1 MRVRILNDRGIKAFA
16 DFLSSPEAAGGGD
29 PPFAMLE
36 DDFLANPFEDDAEV
50 EPRDFSS
57 RFELA
62 QYLCNVLPDAGPAL
76 DHNRGLWSWLGL
88 FYFEQICPRQADGSR
103 KIGEVQRYILSLD
116 WKKYYRH
123 LLATPY
129 VIYRLHGPFSRSI
142 LSPLVH
148 KHGDFAE
155 QLASRQEIITNRG
168 LIEAVDRL
176 YYASD
181 GESGMPKRGATNRNR
196 GGTLRRL
203 VDVIQQFDLTYDLYG
218 MTAGDILGILPRE
231 FGRWMQAAGD
241 GNA

>member
-1 MRVRILNDRGIKAFA
+1 MRVRILNERGIKAFA
-16 DFLSSPEAAGGGD
+16 DFLSSLEAAAGGE

-36 DDFLANPFEDDAEV
+36 GDSRAIPFEDDAEV
-50 EPRDFSS
+50 ESRDFSS

-62 QYLCNVLPDAGPAL
+62 QYLGDALPHPGPTL
-76 DHNRGLWSWLGL
+76 DHNRGLWSWLAL

-103 KIGEVQRYILSLD
+103 KIGEVYRYILSPD
-116 WKKYYRH
+116 YRHYYRH
-123 LLATPY
+123 LLAMPY
-129 VIYRLHGPFSRSI
+129 VIYRLHGQFSRSI
-142 LSPLVH
+142 LSPPVH
-148 KHGDFAE
+148 VHGDFAE

-168 LIEAVDRL
+168 LIEAVDHL
-176 YYASD
+176 YFAPD
-181 GESGMPKRGATNRNR
+181 GAGGAPKRGATNRKK

-231 FGRWMQAAGD
+231 FAPWMRAAGE